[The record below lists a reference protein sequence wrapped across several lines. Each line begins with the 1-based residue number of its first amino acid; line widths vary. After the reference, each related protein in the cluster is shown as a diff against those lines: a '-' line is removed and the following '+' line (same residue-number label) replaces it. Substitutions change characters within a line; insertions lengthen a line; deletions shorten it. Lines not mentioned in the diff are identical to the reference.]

1 MQISF
6 FGAAQ
11 TVTGSKHLVSTNWG
25 TNILLD
31 CGMFQG
37 GDSENQSRNRHF
49 GFDPASIQ
57 YLILSHAHIDHSGL
71 IPAFVKQG
79 FRGKIYTTHATK
91 DLCELMLADSAHI
104 QVNELKYLN
113 RRREKRGEEKL
124 KPIYDEG
131 DVIEALTHFHPV
143 KYNTWVEIEEGVRF
157 LLSDAGHVL
166 GSAAINLEITEGEE
180 THKIL
185 FTGDIGRPHDR
196 ILRSP
201 IKPDQADIIIC
212 ESTYGDRLHE
222 NEGNTKEKLLKIVN
236 ETCVLQR
243 GKLLIPA
250 FSVDRTQELIYMLDQ
265 LSSEGKLPSI
275 PVYVDSPMSVKATK
289 IMKDHDECFNPE
301 ILEYI
306 EKDGDAF
313 CFPNLHY
320 ISELEQSK
328 ALNFSSEPA
337 IIISASGMAEAGRI
351 KHHIRNN
358 IEKAN
363 TTILFVGYATPS
375 SLGGIL
381 RNNPRS
387 VKIFGDILKVNAR
400 IEIMDS
406 FSGHGDY
413 EEMLDFLSS
422 QNSGLVKKLFLVHGD
437 LDAQTYFKDY
447 LEEKG
452 YKNIEIPE
460 FGDIFE
466 F

>member
-49 GFDPASIQ
+49 GFDPSSIQ

-71 IPAFVKQG
+71 IPALVKQG
-79 FRGKIYTTHATK
+79 FHGKIFSTHATK

-113 RRREKRGEEKL
+113 KRREKRGEVKL
-124 KPIYDEG
+124 SPIYDET
-131 DVIEALTHFHPV
+131 DVLNALKLFHVV
-143 KYNTWVEIEEGVRF
+143 KYNSWIQIEEGIRF
-157 LLSDAGHVL
+157 LLSDAGHL
-166 GSAAINLEITEGEE
+166 IGSSAITLEIEEGDK

-201 IKPDQADIIIC
+201 VKPEQADIIIC

-413 EEMLDFLSS
+413 EEMLDFLST

-452 YKNIEIPE
+452 FKNIEIPE

>member
-49 GFDPASIQ
+49 GFDPSSIQ

-71 IPAFVKQG
+71 IPALVKQG
-79 FRGKIYTTHATK
+79 FHGKIFSTHATK

-113 RRREKRGEEKL
+113 KRREKRGEVKL
-124 KPIYDEG
+124 SPIYDET
-131 DVIEALTHFHPV
+131 DVLNALKLFHVV
-143 KYNTWVEIEEGVRF
+143 KYNSWIQIEEGIRF
-157 LLSDAGHVL
+157 LLSDAGHL
-166 GSAAINLEITEGEE
+166 IGSSAITLEIEEGDK

-201 IKPDQADIIIC
+201 VKPEQADIIIC

-387 VKIFGDILKVNAR
+387 VKIFVDILKVNAR

-413 EEMLDFLSS
+413 EEMLDFLST

-452 YKNIEIPE
+452 FKNIEIPE

>member
-49 GFDPASIQ
+49 GFDPSSIQ

-71 IPAFVKQG
+71 IPALVKQG
-79 FRGKIYTTHATK
+79 FHGKIFSTHATK

-113 RRREKRGEEKL
+113 KRREKRGEVKL
-124 KPIYDEG
+124 SPIYDET
-131 DVIEALTHFHPV
+131 DVLNALKLFHVV
-143 KYNTWVEIEEGVRF
+143 KYNSWIQIEEGIRF
-157 LLSDAGHVL
+157 LLSDAGHL
-166 GSAAINLEITEGEE
+166 IGSSAITLEIEEGDK

-201 IKPDQADIIIC
+201 VKPEQADIIIC

-328 ALNFSSEPA
+328 TLNFSSEPA

-413 EEMLDFLSS
+413 EEMLDFLST

-452 YKNIEIPE
+452 FKNIEIPE

>member
-11 TVTGSKHLVSTNWG
+11 TVTGSKHLISTIWG

-49 GFDPASIQ
+49 GFDPSSIH

-71 IPAFVKQG
+71 IPALVKQG
-79 FRGKIYTTHATK
+79 FKGKIFSTHATK

-124 KPIYDEG
+124 NPIYDQN
-131 DVIEALTHFHPV
+131 DVVNALTHFQPV
-143 KYNTWVEIEEGVRF
+143 KYSTWIEIEEGIRF
-157 LLSDAGHVL
+157 MLTDAGHLL
-166 GSAAINLEITEGEE
+166 GSAAINLEITEGDKI
-180 THKIL
+180 HKIL

-201 IKPDQADIIIC
+201 IKPEQADFIIC

-222 NEGNTKEKLLKIVN
+222 NEGNTKEKLLKIVT
-236 ETCVLQR
+236 ETCVDQR

-275 PVYVDSPMSVKATK
+275 PVYVDSPLSVKATK
-289 IMKDHDECFNPE
+289 IMKDHDECFNPD
-301 ILEYI
+301 ILDYI

-363 TTILFVGYATPS
+363 TTILFVGYATPT

-437 LDAQTYFKDY
+437 LDSQTYFKDY

-452 YKNIEIPE
+452 FKNIEIPE
-460 FGDIFE
+460 FGDNFE